1 MAYNVLKGT
10 VEGSV
15 DQHANQEIGGVKIF
29 KNTISASVFYDT
41 DAQSPCATLRDVPIR
56 KLLGTS
62 PTTLLTYQGSA
73 TMRAEHNLTFD
84 GTDLTTK
91 NIRAQALYGSAR
103 GLTDIPTTRFSGSI
117 AASNLELG
125 STLRSVRGKLQVK
138 PSKGVAVTRDGLSLA
153 LDPQGALEFRNNQLS
168 VEPKRCPDISA
179 RGQNLSDDD
188 LLIVHDASR
197 GDTRRTTLGIFYDS
211 YINAK
216 SIQPE
221 GPVNSLQLRGRKGLN
236 ASAALTFDVKAKIL
250 NLDGEAVVDA
260 LRVTGDT
267 ISQGD
272 TKHGGAVFNNISIIA
287 DKKYEVGPQD
297 HTLLADTSETKVT
310 IMLPP
315 ACECV
320 GRVLIIKKINSN
332 KYKLASHPLEI
343 GVEEG
348 AIDFRE
354 TLTIKHNYSIR
365 AVQSDGTNWWVI
377 NKTGS

>member
-15 DQHANQEIGGVKIF
+15 DQHTNQEIGGVKIF

-197 GDTRRTTLGIFYDS
+197 GDTRRTTLGNFYDS

>member
-91 NIRAQALYGSAR
+91 NIRAQALYGSAC

-197 GDTRRTTLGIFYDS
+197 GDTRRTTLGNFYDS

-287 DKKYEVGPQD
+287 DKKYEVRSQD